1 MVTEL
6 YMQMTHDGPP
16 PCGAER
22 HNRAANR
29 ADVPASLLGNTDMLL
44 SFITAF
50 FRAKPAFVWQPA
62 LTLTDS
68 RIVSELTGAAN

>member
-1 MVTEL
+1 
-6 YMQMTHDGPP
+6 MQMTHDGPP
-16 PCGAER
+16 PCVPKR
-22 HNRAANR
+22 HKRAANR
-29 ADVPASLLGNTDMLL
+29 ADIPVSLLGNTDMLL
-44 SFITAF
+44 SFIIAI

>member
-6 YMQMTHDGPP
+6 YMQMMHDGPP
-16 PCGAER
+16 SCGAEG

-29 ADVPASLLGNTDMLL
+29 ADIPASLLGNTDMLL

>member
-1 MVTEL
+1 
-6 YMQMTHDGPP
+6 MQMTHGGPP
-16 PCGAER
+16 PFVPQR
-22 HNRAANR
+22 HKRAANR
-29 ADVPASLLGNTDMLL
+29 ADILGSLLGNTDMLL
-44 SFITAF
+44 SFIIAR

>member
-1 MVTEL
+1 MADPRPAFPNVTNAPQTGR
-6 YMQMTHDGPP
+6 YPG
-16 PCGAER
+16 
-22 HNRAANR
+22 
-29 ADVPASLLGNTDMLL
+29 SLLGNTDMLL
-44 SFITAF
+44 SFIIAR

>member
-1 MVTEL
+1 
-6 YMQMTHDGPP
+6 
-16 PCGAER
+16 
-22 HNRAANR
+22 
-29 ADVPASLLGNTDMLL
+29 MLL
-44 SFITAF
+44 AFITAF

>member
-1 MVTEL
+1 
-6 YMQMTHDGPP
+6 MQMTHDGPP
-16 PCGAER
+16 PCVPER
-22 HNRAANR
+22 HKRAANR
-29 ADVPASLLGNTDMLL
+29 ADIPASLLGNTDMLL
-44 SFITAF
+44 SFFIAI